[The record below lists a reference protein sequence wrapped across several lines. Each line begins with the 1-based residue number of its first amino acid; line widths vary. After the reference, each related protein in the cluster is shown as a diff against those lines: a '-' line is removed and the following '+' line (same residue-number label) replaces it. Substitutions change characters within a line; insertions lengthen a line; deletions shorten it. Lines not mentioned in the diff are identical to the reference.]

1 MAVSATPRTAE
12 PLPDIPV
19 VAVAYSGGRDSTAL
33 LHATARSAQH
43 LGLRVL
49 ALHVH
54 HGLSAHADDWLAHC
68 RKQCEA
74 WAQAGLPVQFL
85 FRRLGGKPGSA
96 QSIEAWAREGRYE
109 ALQAMAKEQGADLLI
124 LAQHRRDQAETFLL
138 QSLRGAGVA
147 GQAAMPSLQLRDGL
161 NWARPWLDQPREAI
175 EAYLQVQG
183 LSFIDDD
190 SNSEPRY
197 ARNRLRLRVWP
208 ALSENF
214 PQAESSLAQ
223 AAQWA
228 QQALDLQ
235 REMAEQDLALLADD
249 LGLDLPRLRQLS
261 PARASNA
268 LRAWLLQALGEPAP
282 ASLVVRLLD
291 EAEDHGRWPCA
302 VGELNLYRGRL
313 SLHAVAPVPAR
324 PSLQLDLS
332 RPGLYPQ
339 AGWQGAWQV
348 ERVQN
353 EGASEDVLRS
363 LTMRERS
370 GGEQFQ
376 PHTKGLP
383 RSLKKCF
390 QDQAVPAWLRQ
401 GPLLFCG
408 DELIFVAGLGMDARR
423 LAEPGVPQL
432 GLSWIP
438 DARL

>member
-1 MAVSATPRTAE
+1 M
-12 PLPDIPV
+12 PDSPV

-33 LHATARSAQH
+33 LHATARSAQD

-68 RKQCEA
+68 REQCEA
-74 WAQAGLPVQFL
+74 WAASGLPVQFL
-85 FRRLGGKPGSA
+85 FRRLDGQPGAA

-109 ALQAMAKEQGADLLI
+109 ALQAMAKEQGADLLL

-147 GQAAMPSLQLRDGL
+147 GQAAMPALQQRGGL
-161 NWARPWLDQPREAI
+161 TWVRPWLGRSREAV
-175 EAYLQVQG
+175 EAYLQAHG
-183 LSFIDDD
+183 LGFIDDD
-190 SNSEPRY
+190 SNLDPRY
-197 ARNRLRLRVWP
+197 ARNRLRLQVWP
-208 ALSENF
+208 VLSESF
-214 PQAESSLAQ
+214 PQAEAALAQ
-223 AAQWA
+223 SAQWA

-235 REMAEQDLALLADD
+235 REMAAHDLALLASEA
-249 LGLDLPRLRQLS
+249 GLDLRQLRQLS

-268 LRAWLLQALGEPAP
+268 LRAWLLQVLDDPAP
-282 ASLVVRLLD
+282 ASLVLRLLE
-291 EAEDHGRWPCA
+291 EAEVHGRWPCA
-302 VGELNLYRGRL
+302 AGELHLYRGLL
-313 SLHAVAPVPAR
+313 SLQAVAPASPVSPR
-324 PSLQLDLS
+324 SSLQLDLS

-339 AGWQGAWQV
+339 PGWQGAWQV
-348 ERVQN
+348 ELVQN
-353 EGASEDVLRS
+353 EGASEDVLRC

-376 PHTKGLP
+376 PHVKGLP

-408 DELIFVAGLGMDARR
+408 DELVFVSGLGMDARR
-423 LAEPGVPQL
+423 LAEPGAPQL
-432 GLSWIP
+432 RLSWIP